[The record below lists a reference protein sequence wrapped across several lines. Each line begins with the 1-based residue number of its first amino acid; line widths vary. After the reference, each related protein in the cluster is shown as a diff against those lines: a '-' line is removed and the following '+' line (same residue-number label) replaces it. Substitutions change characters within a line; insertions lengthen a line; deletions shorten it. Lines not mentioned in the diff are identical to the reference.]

1 MSTENRPSNACHICG
16 TTTAEHGAYCS
27 AAGVPSEWRPLPG
40 KFEARDRVSS
50 EPKGI
55 ECGQGAC
62 YAGACDVHRE
72 PEQRSNETECGC
84 RWLSGGDANTAYT
97 RRDTS
102 LCPVHKQ
109 RPNEA
114 KGEEPAA
121 DATTWR
127 RIAFYILDQI
137 PPERADQVM
146 ADAMKAA
153 GRPRAAERFL
163 ESALREMK
171 R

>member
-1 MSTENRPSNACHICG
+1 MSDEKRTSD
-16 TTTAEHGAYCS
+16 
-27 AAGVPSEWRPLPG
+27 
-40 KFEARDRVSS
+40 AR
-50 EPKGI
+50 I
-55 ECGQGAC
+55 
-62 YAGACDVHRE
+62 
-72 PEQRSNETECGC
+72 
-84 RWLSGGDANTAYT
+84 
-97 RRDTS
+97 
-102 LCPVHKQ
+102 
-109 RPNEA
+109 
-114 KGEEPAA
+114 EEPPA

-163 ESALREMK
+163 ESALQEMK